1 MTEKQGAQAMGQ
13 WIFLLMA
20 VVAGSCLPLQA
31 GINTGLARGLGHPIS
46 AALISF
52 LAGTTILAAYVIIA
66 RLPLPVLG
74 RLPALPWWTWIGGG
88 FLGAYF
94 VSATII
100 AAPRLG
106 ATVLVVTI
114 IAGQVAVAMALDHK
128 GWLGFEER
136 PISLGRIAG
145 IACLIVGVYLTRRF

>member
-1 MTEKQGAQAMGQ
+1 MGQ

-20 VVAGSCLPLQA
+20 VAAGSCLPLQA

-46 AALISF
+46 AAFVSF
-52 LAGTTILAAYVIIA
+52 LAGTTILFAYVLVA
-66 RLPLPVLG
+66 RLPLPALG
-74 RLPALPWWTWIGGG
+74 RLPVLPWWTWIGGG

-114 IAGQVAVAMALDHK
+114 IAGQVIVALMLDHK
-128 GWLGFEER
+128 GWLGFEQR

-145 IACLIVGVYLTRRF
+145 LACLIAGVYLTRRF